1 MNALAQ
7 SRPAAL
13 PILRRLLAE
22 GGWGLL
28 GWTAEIAIAI
38 TLYIPLFPS
47 MQTPELAGILD
58 SLPPELVRTLGYE
71 DITSGAGYV
80 QATFFGLIGF
90 VLLTIAVV
98 SWGAACTGGAEE
110 SGRLELTLAH
120 AVSRIQYAAEAAA
133 ALLCRLVA
141 LGAVAWLLIR
151 VLDGPAQL
159 DLDPLD
165 LLAGT
170 AAWVSLGL
178 VCGSAA
184 FAVGAGSGR
193 RLWAIAAGAGVAV
206 AGYVIEALANNSDDL
221 GWVRAVSPYA
231 WAYQHTPLADGFDG
245 GGLALLWAASLALLG
260 IGAVALARRDILG

>member
-1 MNALAQ
+1 VRDAAELVGVLSCTSNAADVISRLRSQ
-7 SRPAAL
+7 SLLQVTTDEGDRRRKLVGLTPAA
-13 PILRRLLAE
+13 
-22 GGWGLL
+22 
-28 GWTAEIAIAI
+28 
-38 TLYIPLFPS
+38 
-47 MQTPELAGILD
+47 
-58 SLPPELVRTLGYE
+58 
-71 DITSGAGYV
+71 
-80 QATFFGLIGF
+80 
-90 VLLTIAVV
+90 
-98 SWGAACTGGAEE
+98 
-110 SGRLELTLAH
+110 
-120 AVSRIQYAAEAAA
+120 
-133 ALLCRLVA
+133 
-141 LGAVAWLLIR
+141 
-151 VLDGPAQL
+151 L

-260 IGAVALARRDILG
+260 IGAVALARRDILS